1 MKTGHENIRHPGK
14 VIDPFRANRNNLAE
28 AGTHG
33 EIVLDLAMRFAAE
46 TSDTTFG
53 VVVYVVLT
61 HRYPRFVDPLLG
73 LFHADLALQQGDSTA
88 SRVIDVQKTCFKSV
102 IP

>member
-1 MKTGHENIRHPGK
+1 M
-14 VIDPFRANRNNLAE
+14 DPFWANRNNLAE

-33 EIVLDLAMRFAAE
+33 EIVLHLAMRFATE
-46 TSDTTFG
+46 TSDTTFRI
-53 VVVYVVLT
+53 VVYVVLA
-61 HRYPRFVDPLLG
+61 HRYPRFGAPLLG

-88 SRVIDVQKTCFKSV
+88 SRIIDIQKTCFKAV